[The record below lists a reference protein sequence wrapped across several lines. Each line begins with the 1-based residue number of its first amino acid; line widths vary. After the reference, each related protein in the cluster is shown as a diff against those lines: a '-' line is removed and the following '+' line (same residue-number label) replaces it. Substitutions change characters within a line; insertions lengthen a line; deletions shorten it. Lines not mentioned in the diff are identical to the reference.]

1 MVSRGSLHRPNP
13 ESKVQPP
20 DMLSVII
27 KWFRRCRP
35 RCRKMAKQ
43 MAQGEGGGSRRCK
56 LSQREARLKSGKNGS
71 AMLKRIYAKESR
83 RRVGRKER
91 LSLSFSLSPVLSQC
105 TTQYSQVTVKL
116 VPSICTMHTN
126 AKQADVCNIIIY
138 CIHCTFYFVQFTI
151 LD

>member
-56 LSQREARLKSGKNGS
+56 LSQREARLESGKNES
-71 AMLKRIYAKESR
+71 AMLKRIHAKESR
-83 RRVGRKER
+83 HRVGRKER
-91 LSLSFSLSPVLSQC
+91 LTLSLLVDEAELTQASALRPSEVLGLDMAVDSSTMRLNSCTTSGEILSQ
-105 TTQYSQVTVKL
+105 SRLRV
-116 VPSICTMHTN
+116 
-126 AKQADVCNIIIY
+126 
-138 CIHCTFYFVQFTI
+138 
-151 LD
+151 